1 MFNVQRICVICVVC
15 FICGSA
21 PVHAQT
27 RRKAVRAKVD
37 SVLQSRYERVK
48 YDTAFIGRPKARLTL
63 KGRVNVSGN
72 SIHARGTVN
81 DIYSKA
87 HLRTS
92 RKLTLAIAA
101 NYRGLS
107 AGLALN
113 PASIFGKKKDYEL
126 NVNFYSNRLS
136 LDASYH
142 NSHTLSGDIERNGM
156 SHLEE
161 GYADMKVVNLA
172 AYYTFNHRRFSYPA
186 AFTQSYIQRRSAG
199 SWLAGVSFQGGTI
212 KNSESAPATLPQM
225 RIEADNLGIGAGYG
239 YNFVLGQKWLIHLS
253 ALPTVVVFNHNNL
266 TINGVRKSAKAMRF
280 NMIFNERLA
289 LVHNFSDRYFAGATA
304 VMNNTLFDD
313 EVVVINQNKWR
324 FRAFFGVRIP

>member
-1 MFNVQRICVICVVC
+1 MKLKQFCTLVAILL
-15 FICGSA
+15 A
-21 PVHAQT
+21 AQT
-27 RRKAVRAKVD
+27 VPFAQSKSD
-37 SVLQSRYERVK
+37 SVLNRVEDVLRK
-48 YDTAFIGRPKARLTL
+48 NREKKNFDTLYMARLDYKLTL
-63 KGRVNVSGN
+63 KLRGNLSGN
-72 SIHARGTVN
+72 SIHARYDDEGGKIKTKLNTSTRATVSVGVN
-81 DIYSKA
+81 YMG
-87 HLRTS
+87 
-92 RKLTLAIAA
+92 LA
-101 NYRGLS
+101 
-107 AGLALN
+107 AGLAIN
-113 PASIFGKKKDYEL
+113 PANLSGKNKDMEFNLSAYFNRFGLEGYYQQSKT
-126 NVNFYSNRLS
+126 LS
-136 LDASYH
+136 GTMSQGDASYH
-142 NSHTLSGDIERNGM
+142 LDKGVLRLASVYLT
-156 SHLEE
+156 
-161 GYADMKVVNLA
+161 GYYA
-172 AYYTFNHRRFSYPA
+172 FNHKRFSYPA
-186 AFTQSYIQRRSAG
+186 AFTHSYIQKRSAG